1 MKIVFKYV
9 LNNLWER
16 KGRTLLV
23 ILAIILSTAIFFST
37 QSLSKNL
44 ENMYLNVVR
53 KDFGM
58 ADIIVEGNKSQE
70 YSLFDADV
78 LDNEMARYVAVV
90 RCFVTSGYMVNK
102 HEAQLVNLYGYNS
115 ISDLEYTNP
124 VLMAI
129 GKQINEKL
137 AEDDIIISEIVANKY
152 SLKMGDTVTIRIN
165 NNDETFVVAG
175 LAYSKGMFIDTGSQ
189 ISAIVS
195 QTRMNELFGVE
206 NKINCIFIKLSEGQI
221 ISEEIKKLNE
231 IMPNQ
236 NVSEL
241 LSENASKAY
250 TDRITVSFYLMSIAV
265 FFISIFLIYSS
276 FKVISLERMPIFGI
290 FRSIGATKLST
301 NFVLIIE
308 AVACAAIGGLIGCI
322 GGIGLLYLMLYF
334 SAPSWMHTAGI
345 PIEMDFSYV
354 MLALSF
360 LFSIIIA
367 LISVIIPA
375 ISTNK
380 YSISTLIKSK
390 KDDDKT
396 IKYNPII
403 CGIKVVLFIGFMLGV
418 LLLPENWMVY
428 YGTVTCV
435 AVIVLMLLLVYDIVR
450 ILCFLLKPLVS
461 LVFRYEGEIA
471 IKNLTGNS
479 CTINNVR
486 LLTISMTVVI
496 MINVFGR
503 SLITSIS
510 DFFADSKYQIEV
522 QGDDIDQNYIKKIN
536 ALQGISQVYP
546 MYISHNVKVKNYN
559 STIPTLNGIDTEKYL
574 DFFDLH
580 FNGNCQEILNKLS
593 EEKNI
598 LVSST
603 LKASMSIKEGDKLSI
618 VMQNDDIEFTVV
630 GFYDTL
636 ESAALVDGS
645 CLKEN
650 MNSEGYT
657 TLLLQTENNE
667 QNEVL
672 IVKDDVITSSIGL
685 NYQIKTLDEIKQS
698 SLDSN
703 KQIVTIMDTFSI
715 ITLII
720 AITGMINNVI
730 ISFMEKKWIF
740 SVQRAIGMSKIQLVK
755 VTLIESA
762 LTGLIGSLLG
772 IVGGSCLLLIAPKI
786 MKNLGLQLVM
796 HISVISALEYFGCGI
811 LITIFSSLNS
821 IIKSSKMSIIETI
834 KYE

>member
-9 LNNLWER
+9 LKNMWEK

-23 ILAIILSTAIFFST
+23 ILAIILSSSIFFST

-53 KDFGM
+53 KDFGT
-58 ADIIVEGNKSQE
+58 ADIIVEGNKSPE
-70 YSLFDADV
+70 YSLFDVDV
-78 LDNEMARYVAVV
+78 LDNEESRYEAVV
-90 RCFVTSGYMVNK
+90 RCFAASGYLVNID
-102 HEAQLVNLYGYNS
+102 ETQLVNLYGYNS
-115 ISDLEYTNP
+115 VSDLEDTNP
-124 VLMAI
+124 VLMAM
-129 GKQINEKL
+129 GKQTNEKL
-137 AEDDIIISEIVANKY
+137 DKDDIIISETVANKY
-152 SLKMGDTVTIRIN
+152 NLKIGDIVTIRIN
-165 NNDETFVVAG
+165 NNDETFEVAG

-195 QTRMNELFGVE
+195 QERMNELFGVE
-206 NKINCIFIKLSEGQI
+206 NKINCMFIKLTDDQI
-221 ISEEIKKLNE
+221 ISEEIKRINE

-236 NVSEL
+236 NVSEIF
-241 LSENASKAY
+241 SENASKAY
-250 TDRITVSFYLMSIAV
+250 TDRITVSFNLMSIAV

-276 FKVISLERMPIFGI
+276 FKVISLERMPIFGV

-301 NFVLIIE
+301 NVVLIIE
-308 AVACAAIGGLIGCI
+308 AVTCAAIGGLIGCI
-322 GGIGLLYLMLYF
+322 GGIGLLYLMLYY
-334 SAPSWMHTAGI
+334 SAPAWMHTAGI
-345 PIEMDFSYV
+345 PIEMEFSYIT
-354 MLALSF
+354 LAFSF
-360 LFSIIIA
+360 LFSILIA

-390 KDDDKT
+390 KDDEKT
-396 IKYNPII
+396 IKLNPVV
-403 CGIKVVLFIGFMLGV
+403 CGIKVVLFVGFMLGV
-418 LLLPENWMVY
+418 LLIPENWMVF

-435 AVIVLMLLLVYDIVR
+435 AVIVLMLLLVYDIIR

-471 IKNLTGNS
+471 IKNLNGNS

-486 LLTISMTVVI
+486 LLTISMTVVM
-496 MINVFGR
+496 MINVFGS

-536 ALQGISQVYP
+536 ALQGISQTYP
-546 MYISHNVKVKNYN
+546 MYISNNVKVKNYN
-559 STIPTLNGIDTEKYL
+559 STIPTLNGIDAENYL
-574 DFFDLH
+574 DFFELH
-580 FNGNCQEILNKLS
+580 YDGNCQDILNKLS
-593 EEKNI
+593 EGNNI

-603 LKASMSIKEGDKLSI
+603 LKASMAIKEGDKLSI
-618 VMQNDDIEFTVV
+618 VMQNDDVEFTVV

-645 CLKEN
+645 CLKDN
-650 MNSEGYT
+650 MGLEGYT
-657 TLLLQTENNE
+657 NLLLKTDNNE
-667 QNEVL
+667 PNEVL
-672 IVKDDVITSSIGL
+672 TVKDSVITSSMGL
-685 NYQIKTLDEIKQS
+685 DLQIKTLDEIKQS

-703 KQIVTIMDTFSI
+703 KQIITIMDTFSL

-772 IVGGSCLLLIAPKI
+772 AVGGLCLLFITPMI

-796 HISVISALEYFGCGI
+796 HISVINVLEYLGCGI
-811 LITIFSSLNS
+811 LISILSSLSS